1 MTRKRTLQFSDYRG
15 DTQEARHA
23 AMDEMFQKEAKAR
36 AAYNKTSKGKAELV
50 RQKAAEDKARAAKQV
65 SQKETDERRAAYV
78 KRGKQAKQA
87 RMNKKKALAA
97 NRKKKKSKR
106 TSGSLRTKSEQGRH
120 LLKTALG

>member
-1 MTRKRTLQFSDYRG
+1 MTDFVRFEGSAEDYERAY
-15 DTQEARHA
+15 DEA
-23 AMDEMFQKEAKAR
+23 FQKAAKAR